1 MLVLCVVLALLAL
14 WLFLEPLEEPPESTD
29 PGEPDD
35 VEEPDADPP
44 EDTLDGPSF
53 RALNAALPET
63 WDDESL
69 GGGTDGDQ

>member
-1 MLVLCVVLALLAL
+1 MEIVLCVVLALLAL
-14 WLFLEPLEEPPESTD
+14 WLFLEPTEEPLD
-29 PGEPDD
+29 PGVPDD

-44 EDTLDGPSF
+44 EDALDGPSF
-53 RALNAALPET
+53 GALNAALPET